1 VIRPAAPSP
10 GPLRAARGAVLLAGL
25 AALALLQAGCGRH
38 GDRPGARTPAY
49 AGKSP
54 RAVVVNASRFAL
66 GDVTLVGGR
75 GPLAPALDRLAP
87 GDSAGFTLEVRGED
101 AVFASF
107 VAGGR
112 ACVSVD
118 SAYVEGGGG
127 YEVRFLVDSTL
138 TARVAGPVTIRP

>member
-1 VIRPAAPSP
+1 MIRPPTLSP
-10 GPLRAARGAVLLAGL
+10 GPLRAARGAALLAGL
-25 AALALLQAGCGRH
+25 AVLALLAAGCGRH
-38 GDRPGARTPAY
+38 DDRPAGSTPPYAR
-49 AGKSP
+49 KSP
-54 RAVVVNASRFAL
+54 WAVLVNASRFEL
-66 GDVTLVGGR
+66 GDVVMVGGR

-101 AVFASF
+101 VVFASF

-112 ACVSVD
+112 ACISVD

-138 TARVAGPVTIRP
+138 TARVASQRIGR